1 MKSVD
6 EYKAIQAY
14 LRHPGAELGK
24 FVVGQLLVDYLGDHS
39 DDLPVNSG
47 LHNRDGEVI
56 HIQNVCKVRTFFS
69 VCKQDLNSLILVAAG
84 SFTPPGQEDSEP
96 GRFVGRG
103 PLC

>member
-1 MKSVD
+1 MESVS
-6 EYKAIQAY
+6 ECKAIQAY

-56 HIQNVCKVRTFFS
+56 YIQNICKVRTFFS
-69 VCKQDLNSLILVAAG
+69 VCKQDINSLILVVAG

>member
-24 FVVGQLLVDYLGDHS
+24 FVVGQLLVDYLGDNP

-47 LHNRDGEVI
+47 LKNKEGEVI
-56 HIQNVCKVRTFFS
+56 FLDILLMRT
-69 VCKQDLNSLILVAAG
+69 
-84 SFTPPGQEDSEP
+84 
-96 GRFVGRG
+96 
-103 PLC
+103 

>member
-1 MKSVD
+1 MKSVS

-24 FVVGQLLVDYLGDHS
+24 FVVGQLLVDHLGDHS

-56 HIQNVCKVRTFFS
+56 YRVIFLTGPPLKM
-69 VCKQDLNSLILVAAG
+69 SLDW
-84 SFTPPGQEDSEP
+84 PPP
-96 GRFVGRG
+96 
-103 PLC
+103 

>member
-24 FVVGQLLVDYLGDHS
+24 FVVGQLLVDHLGDHS

-47 LHNRDGEVI
+47 LKNKEGEVI
-56 HIQNVCKVRTFFS
+56 ILNILFMRT
-69 VCKQDLNSLILVAAG
+69 
-84 SFTPPGQEDSEP
+84 
-96 GRFVGRG
+96 
-103 PLC
+103 